1 MTTNT
6 ESNKLGTPG
15 RILIGAFCAL
25 MLGLGLWAGASHA
38 DAAPTVSVGQGD
50 LVNDTFS
57 VAGIPLPAGICTVT
71 AVGRDDSGQK
81 YAVFMGHCSSAGN
94 TVNKDWFTPV
104 GHIQQAT
111 FTVTESGQ
119 LNQID
124 VGIIRLNPG
133 VGIRPS
139 GMPIGAPQMGAS
151 VGIRGHGLWTPAV
164 STGRVLQVAD
174 TDFRV
179 GVQASPGASG
189 GPVIQNGQLVG
200 MMSRGYRDYF
210 TADTVAMRMDVAMRY
225 VQSHFGVNLHLI

>member
-1 MTTNT
+1 MTTNN
-6 ESNKLGTPG
+6 ESTKLGTPG
-15 RILIGAFCAL
+15 RIIVGIFAIAMIALGA
-25 MLGLGLWAGASHA
+25 WAGVGYANA
-38 DAAPTVSVGQGD
+38 TPTTTVGQGD

-71 AVGRDDSGQK
+71 AVGRDDTGQS

-94 TVNKDWFTPV
+94 TVNKDWFTPIGRV
-104 GHIQQAT
+104 QQAT
-111 FTVTESGQ
+111 FTVTGAGQ

-124 VGIIRLNPG
+124 VGIVRLNPG

-164 STGRVLQVAD
+164 STGRILQVAD

-210 TADTVAMRMDVAMRY
+210 TADSVAMRMDVAMSY